1 MVSTTGGS
9 EASAQVRTAEKL
21 SIGLSSLAVA
31 RLWYNV
37 GMIQRIA
44 AAFFILIFL
53 LPPTTAS
60 SETDAERRKRLETEL
75 QNVERQILTQ
85 QRLVEDK
92 QQERQSL
99 ERDIT
104 IIEGEIKKAQLGIQ
118 ARSLAIAQ
126 LSDQIGEKEV
136 VLDIL
141 AERLEKQ
148 QESLADLVRKS
159 ALVDEYS
166 LVEVMLSKQ
175 SFSEFFTDVATY
187 QSIKESLNES
197 LGALHEIRRD
207 TVEQKND
214 LENKQQTEAEMKRI
228 QELQKEEIEDKE
240 AEKHEILTVT
250 KGEEA
255 QYQALLESQRKTA
268 AQLRNA
274 LFTLLGGGGG
284 IPFPE
289 AVSLAQYASKVTGVD
304 AALILAILEQETNI
318 GSNLGSCLFTD
329 SHSARPVMHP
339 TRDEPVFLA
348 IADILGFD
356 PFTRTVSC
364 PIMQNGSRVGWG
376 GAMGPSQF
384 IPSTWAI
391 YGGII
396 NNGSGWVYDKNSDA
410 IRRIN
415 GTNSPANPFNNKDA
429 FIATALLLRD
439 NGANGTYSGDRLAA
453 LRYYAGWGGA
463 SNPANAFYGDQVM
476 NRKSRLAQEIQ
487 ILGS

>member
-1 MVSTTGGS
+1 M
-9 EASAQVRTAEKL
+9 ARTFLSGILVLTFIISPFVVLGETEK
-21 SIGLSSLAVA
+21 
-31 RLWYNV
+31 
-37 GMIQRIA
+37 
-44 AAFFILIFL
+44 
-53 LPPTTAS
+53 
-60 SETDAERRKRLETEL
+60 ERRTRLETEL

-99 ERDIT
+99 ERDIS
-104 IIEGEIKKAQLGIQ
+104 IIEGEIKKTQLGIQ
-118 ARSLAIAQ
+118 ARAVAIEQ

-141 AERLEKQ
+141 SDKLKRQKV
-148 QESLADLVRKS
+148 SLADLVRKS
-159 ALVDEYS
+159 ALLEDYS

-187 QSIKESLNES
+187 QAIKESLNES
-197 LGALHEIRRD
+197 LAVLHGIRRD
-207 TVEQKND
+207 TVEQKNE
-214 LENKQQTEAEMKRI
+214 LENKQETEAEMKRI
-228 QELQKEEIEDKE
+228 QELQKKEIETKE
-240 AEKHEILTVT
+240 REKTRILTVT
-250 KGEEA
+250 KGQEEA
-255 QYQALLESQRKTA
+255 YQTLLESQQRTA
-268 AQLRNA
+268 SQLRSA
-274 LFTLLGGGGG
+274 LFELLGGGGG

-289 AVSLAQYASKVTGVD
+289 AVSLAQYASRVTGVE
-304 AALILAILEQETNI
+304 ATLILAILEQETNI

-329 SHSARPVMHP
+329 SHSSRPVMHP

-348 IADILGFD
+348 IAGILGFD
-356 PFTRTVSC
+356 PYSRTVSC

-396 NNGSGWVYDKNSDA
+396 NIGGNWVYDKGADA
-410 IRRIN
+410 IRKIN
-415 GTNSPANPFNNKDA
+415 GNNTPANPFNNKDA

-439 NGANGTYSGDRLAA
+439 NGANGSYGGDRLAA

-476 NRKSRLAQEIQ
+476 NRKARLANEIK

>member
-1 MVSTTGGS
+1 MI
-9 EASAQVRTAEKL
+9 RTF
-21 SIGLSSLAVA
+21 IVGIFVVA
-31 RLWYNV
+31 LFV
-37 GMIQRIA
+37 
-44 AAFFILIFL
+44 
-53 LPPTTAS
+53 PPNLVS

-85 QRLVEDK
+85 ERLVEDK
-92 QQERQSL
+92 KMERQTL
-99 ERDIT
+99 ERDIS
-104 IIEGEIKKAQLGIQ
+104 IIEGEIKKTQLGIQ
-118 ARSLAIAQ
+118 ARAVAIAQ

-141 AERLEKQ
+141 AERLDKQ
-148 QESLADLVRKS
+148 QVSLADLVRKS
-159 ALVDEYS
+159 AFIEEYS
-166 LVEVMLSKQ
+166 LVEVMLSKKN
-175 SFSEFFTDVATY
+175 FSEFFDDVATF

-197 LGALHEIRRD
+197 LAVLRDIRRD
-207 TVEQKND
+207 TVTQKNE
-214 LENKQQTEAEMKRI
+214 LETKQEAEAEMKRI
-228 QELQKEEIEDKE
+228 QELQKREIEAKE
-240 AEKHEILTVT
+240 REKEQILTVT
-250 KGEEA
+250 KGEER
-255 QYQALLESQRKTA
+255 QYQTLLDSQRKTA

-274 LFTLLGGGGG
+274 LFSLLGGGGG

-289 AVSLAQYASKVTGVD
+289 AVSLAQYAARVTGVD

-318 GSNLGSCLFTD
+318 GSNLGNCLFTD
-329 SHSARPVMHP
+329 NQSARPVMHP

-348 IADILGFD
+348 ISGILGFD
-356 PFTRTVSC
+356 PYTRTVSC
-364 PIMQNGSRVGWG
+364 PIIQNGSRVGWG

-391 YGGII
+391 YGGIV
-396 NNGSGWVYDKNSDA
+396 NNGSGWVYSKDADA

-415 GTNSPANPFNNKDA
+415 GNNTPANPFNNKDA

-439 NGANGTYSGDRLAA
+439 NGANGSYSGDRLAA

-463 SNPANAFYGDQVM
+463 TNPANAFYGDQVM

>member
-1 MVSTTGGS
+1 MM
-9 EASAQVRTAEKL
+9 RTF
-21 SIGLSSLAVA
+21 
-31 RLWYNV
+31 
-37 GMIQRIA
+37 IA
-44 AAFFILIFL
+44 GIFICALL
-53 LPPTTAS
+53 LPPVAVHG
-60 SETDAERRKRLETEL
+60 ETDAERRKRLEIEL

-85 QRLVEDK
+85 ERLVEDK
-92 QQERQSL
+92 RMERQSL
-99 ERDIT
+99 ERDIS

-118 ARSLAIAQ
+118 ARSVAIEQ
-126 LSDQIGEKEV
+126 LSDQIGEKAV

-141 AERLEKQ
+141 AERLERQ

-159 ALVDEYS
+159 ALLEEYS
-166 LVEVMLSKQ
+166 LVEVMLSKKN
-175 SFSEFFTDVATY
+175 FSEFFTDVATF

-197 LGALHEIRRD
+197 LAVLHDIRKE
-207 TVEQKND
+207 TVDQKNQ
-214 LENKQQTEAEMKRI
+214 LETKQETEAEMKRI
-228 QELQKEEIEDKE
+228 QELQKKEIEVKE
-240 AEKHEILTVT
+240 AKKEEILTVT
-250 KGEEA
+250 KGEER
-255 QYQALLESQRKTA
+255 QYQALLDSQRKTA
-268 AQLRNA
+268 AQLRSA
-274 LFTLLGGGGG
+274 LFDLLGGGGG

-289 AVSLAQYASKVTGVD
+289 AVRLAEYAAGVTGVD

-318 GSNLGSCLFTD
+318 GSNLGNCLFTD

-348 IADILGFD
+348 IAGALGFD
-356 PFTRTVSC
+356 PYTRQVSC
-364 PIMQNGSRVGWG
+364 PIVQNGSRVGWG

-391 YGGII
+391 YGGIV
-396 NNGSGWVYDKNSDA
+396 NAGSGWVYDKNSDA

-415 GTNSPANPFNNKDA
+415 GTNNPANPWNNQDA

-439 NGANGTYSGDRLAA
+439 NGANGSYSGNRLAA